1 MEARISNR
9 YGTITTY
16 PLLPVVRP
24 VEDAEKQEEQTKAL
38 MDDLSSLNSDDDSGE
53 ATEVSVD
60 KVGSFVNF
68 FVSLESSPETSP
80 MADQKKDSQDDT
92 KEEVET
98 KKEGESKESEEK
110 AAKEKKDASIKLRQ
124 QMVKMLKNTVPKKAS
139 DFKVIAN
146 GLTAITAG
154 PADEISEE
162 A

>member
-9 YGTITTY
+9 YGAITTY

-24 VEDAEKQEEQTKAL
+24 VENAEKQEEQTKAL

-80 MADQKKDSQDDT
+80 TADQNIDT
-92 KEEVET
+92 KGDEKEEVEIN
-98 KKEGESKESEEK
+98 KEE
-110 AAKEKKDASIKLRQ
+110 
-124 QMVKMLKNTVPKKAS
+124 
-139 DFKVIAN
+139 
-146 GLTAITAG
+146 
-154 PADEISEE
+154 
-162 A
+162 